1 MTVHVNPITQAAPSQ
16 RRIISISEASNQLL
30 FPYQKFFVE
39 WICWR
44 INIFLKSCSR
54 SKKLQ
59 PGGKPNS
66 FAFRNLGRPRRSIN
80 CSWDG
85 SRTASR
91 FAIQVNRDG
100 WSNCSQLGSRPSP
113 ANKPC
118 LSRGD
123 SSRSSGQ
130 TRRRS
135 ASDGCCKGRWET
147 WSCWQCGCF
156 HPQLSWY
163 SSIALIVSVGIL
175 GWWDA
180 AHRFL
185 PVYIINFTT
194 GLRAYIH
201 TFMTIFPNAVSH
213 SLLSIIFN
221 TACLHVTWIWFLPAY
236 LLHVLVRF
244 LRTEICCV
252 LWLRKFCYYEP
263 VVAIVGDHPYFEVFV
278 GGKVCQ
284 RTQPLSCSRHKKWVQ
299 GTGTGSSANHDVW
312 AWWLL
317 ARGRDMGREWG
328 KRRREFSCR
337 LFCCPMLAGNS
348 SRTGFGMVGYTF
360 IEG

>member
-1 MTVHVNPITQAAPSQ
+1 MPLPKFSLQFAFSWSVYFSNRTESYSSQIEFAGLHGITENQATYIYCGGEARAKKRARPPATCRKASRGKTGADTGPEGCGSPAVFRPRNTATTRWSTKNTIMTVHVNPITQAAPSQ

-30 FPYQKFFVE
+30 FHYQKFFVE

-66 FAFRNLGRPRRSIN
+66 FAFRNPGRPRRSIN
-80 CSWDG
+80 CSRDG

-91 FAIQVNRDG
+91 FTIQVNRDG
-100 WSNCSQLGSRPSP
+100 RSNCSQSGSRRSA

-118 LSRGD
+118 LCRGD
-123 SSRSSGQ
+123 SRRSSGQ

-135 ASDGCCKGRWET
+135 ASDGCRKGRWET

-163 SSIALIVSVGIL
+163 SSSALIVSIGL
-175 GWWDA
+175 FGWWDA

-201 TFMTIFPNAVSH
+201 TFMTIFPDAVSH

-221 TACLHVTWIWFLPAY
+221 TACLHVT
-236 LLHVLVRF
+236 
-244 LRTEICCV
+244 
-252 LWLRKFCYYEP
+252 
-263 VVAIVGDHPYFEVFV
+263 
-278 GGKVCQ
+278 
-284 RTQPLSCSRHKKWVQ
+284 
-299 GTGTGSSANHDVW
+299 
-312 AWWLL
+312 
-317 ARGRDMGREWG
+317 
-328 KRRREFSCR
+328 
-337 LFCCPMLAGNS
+337 
-348 SRTGFGMVGYTF
+348 
-360 IEG
+360 

>member
-1 MTVHVNPITQAAPSQ
+1 MTSLPTMYWRMSSPLVTILLSSTDIRICRNNSINDGRLEARAKKRARPPATCRKASTGKTGADTGPEGCGSPAVFTPRNTATTRWSTKNTIMTVHVNPITQAAPSQ

-30 FPYQKFFVE
+30 FHYQTVFVE

-44 INIFLKSCSR
+44 INIFLKSYSR

-66 FAFRNLGRPRRSIN
+66 FAFRNPGRPRRSIN
-80 CSWDG
+80 CSRDG

-100 WSNCSQLGSRPSP
+100 RSNCSQLGSRPSP
-113 ANKPC
+113 AKKPC
-118 LSRGD
+118 LCRGD
-123 SSRSSGQ
+123 SRRSSGQ

-135 ASDGCCKGRWET
+135 ASDGCRKGRWET
-147 WSCWQCGCF
+147 FSCWQCRCF

-163 SSIALIVSVGIL
+163 SSSALIVSDVIS

-221 TACLHVTWIWFLPAY
+221 AACLHVT
-236 LLHVLVRF
+236 
-244 LRTEICCV
+244 
-252 LWLRKFCYYEP
+252 
-263 VVAIVGDHPYFEVFV
+263 
-278 GGKVCQ
+278 
-284 RTQPLSCSRHKKWVQ
+284 
-299 GTGTGSSANHDVW
+299 
-312 AWWLL
+312 
-317 ARGRDMGREWG
+317 
-328 KRRREFSCR
+328 
-337 LFCCPMLAGNS
+337 
-348 SRTGFGMVGYTF
+348 
-360 IEG
+360 